1 MTEDIDLEAGTIADE
16 LWEEMKKNKELE
28 KLPLD
33 ARIDKS
39 YKKMIDN
46 WN

>member
-1 MTEDIDLEAGTIADE
+1 MTEDINLEAGTIADE
-16 LWEEMKKNKELE
+16 LWEEIKKNKELE

-33 ARIDKS
+33 VRINKE

>member
-1 MTEDIDLEAGTIADE
+1 MTEDINLEAGTIADE
-16 LWEEMKKNKELE
+16 LWEEIKKNKELE

-33 ARIDKS
+33 VRINKE

-46 WN
+46 WS